1 MKRSISLLLAF
12 LLSLSMFSA
21 LTISSSA
28 DTFITSSDGMFMYT
42 LTDNK
47 VKIKKCL
54 DTDIT
59 DLNIPETID
68 GYTVTGIFR
77 YILDTNNSVK
87 TLTIPETVTEIEDY
101 AFRGWMNVETLNYNA
116 VNATAYNAFY
126 NFTGLKTINFGEN
139 VVAVPNNFCQYAHNV
154 KTLNLNDKLQSIG
167 NYAFRSCGFRSVKIP
182 ETVKYIGVGAFY
194 DCSYLSS
201 VNIPKGVDTLSSNIF
216 HGCRNLKQIDIPENI
231 KSIGKCAFENSGLE
245 SIAVPDT
252 VEYLGENVFYNCSKL
267 TSAVLPKGITKIPK
281 KTFSNCIKLSS
292 FVINSGVTQIG
303 EGAFSGCNS
312 LGDVVIPNTV
322 TSIGKGAYYS
332 ADVNDMTIPSSVKE
346 IGSNAFDVNSA
357 KGTFYYDAVNATVG
371 EKTNYVPFKF
381 SRVVIGDNVQ
391 VLPKD
396 VFYDSSKV
404 TEISF
409 GKNVREMPKDF
420 LKESVW
426 YKSLPD
432 GAVVKDNILLG
443 YKGSVKKDLVIGK
456 NVSKIASYAFSNSA
470 INSVTVQSNVKYIG
484 SYAFSDCQYLNYA
497 SLPNTINAIEK
508 GTFYNCS
515 NLKEFSFPSSVKMIE
530 ESAFENCEQMKISAY
545 PMSVERIGKSAFKG
559 CKKLS
564 NFNFG
569 NSLTKIEDY
578 AFADCTKL
586 TISKYS
592 NKLSTIG
599 DYAFSFCTGLKEF
612 NLTNSV
618 KTLGDYSFYNCSSL
632 SKIKSAYS
640 LKAIGNSCFNNC
652 YSLND
657 FEFSSFITEIPESS
671 FKLCR
676 ALKTIYIPD
685 NITKIGKEAF
695 YKTGITKVSVPSSVT
710 TIEEYVFTPD
720 GSVSVYG
727 KSGSKAESY
736 CKDYGYTFVESV
748 SGNFSQTVNLRK
760 GNTFPLDL
768 ENIIYAGSN
777 DQSVATV
784 DREKITAKDTGST
797 TVIVRLITGE
807 VYEFNVS
814 VIAPKL
820 SATGLSLEPGG
831 AKSLTV
837 TNGTVKSWSTS
848 DNGIFTVKNGRV
860 TALDKGSATI
870 TATLVTGEKLT
881 CKVTVKSSPK
891 LSRSNVTVK
900 KGKTARITLSG
911 KVSAINNKYTNTKY
925 AKFTSK
931 ANAKTL
937 TIKGLKKGKT
947 TLKVRVNGVKTLN
960 VKVTVK

>member
-87 TLTIPETVTEIEDY
+87 TLTIPETVTEIDDY

-126 NFTGLKTINFGEN
+126 NFTGLKTINLGEN
-139 VVAVPNNFCQYAHNV
+139 VVAVPNNFCQYAHRV
-154 KTLNLNDKLQSIG
+154 TALNLNDKLERIG
-167 NYAFRSCGFRSVKIP
+167 DYAFRSCGFRSVKIP
-182 ETVKYIGVGAFY
+182 ETVKYIGVGAFIN
-194 DCSYLSS
+194 CGIAS
-201 VNIPKGVDTLSSNIF
+201 VNIPKEIDYLPSYVFS
-216 HGCRNLKQIDIPENI
+216 GCKNLKQIDIPENI
-231 KSIGKCAFENSGLE
+231 KKIGSSAFENAGLE

-252 VEYLGENVFYNCSKL
+252 VEYLGNAVFYNCSNL
-267 TSAVLPKGITKIPK
+267 TSATLPKGIFKIPDQA
-281 KTFSNCIKLSS
+281 FSNCNKLSS
-292 FVINSGVTQIG
+292 FVINRGVYQIG
-303 EGAFSGCNS
+303 EWAFSYCDS
-312 LGDVVIPNTV
+312 LGDVVIPGTV
-322 TSIGKGAYYS
+322 AKIGKGAYYC
-332 ADVNDMTIPSSVKE
+332 ADVNDMTIPSSVRE
-346 IGSNAFDVNSA
+346 IGSCALDLDSA
-357 KGTFYYDAVNATVG
+357 KGTFYYDAVNPVVG

-381 SRVVIGDNVQ
+381 SKVVIGDNAQ
-391 VLPKD
+391 VLPKNI
-396 VFYDSSKV
+396 FYGTSKI

-420 LKESVW
+420 LKDSVW
-426 YKSLPD
+426 YKALPD

-470 INSVTVQSNVKYIG
+470 INCVTVPSNVKHIG

-497 SLPNTINAIEK
+497 SFPNSINKIEK
-508 GTFYNCS
+508 GTFYNCG
-515 NLKEFSFPSSVKMIE
+515 NLKEFSFPSSVKLIE

-569 NSLTKIEDY
+569 NSLTEIEDY

-599 DYAFSFCTGLKEF
+599 EYAFSFCTGLKEF

-618 KTLGDYSFYNCSSL
+618 KTLGNYSFYNCTSL
-632 SKIKSAYS
+632 SKITNAYS
-640 LKAIGNSCFNNC
+640 LKSIGNNCFNNC
-652 YSLND
+652 YSLNE
-657 FEFSSFITEIPESS
+657 FEFSPFITEIPESS

-676 ALKTIYIPD
+676 ALKTVCIPD

-710 TIEEYVFTPD
+710 TIEEYVFTAD

-748 SGNFSQTVNLRK
+748 SESFSQTVNLRK
-760 GNTFPLDL
+760 GNTFPLDF
-768 ENIIYAGSN
+768 ENIIYADSN

-797 TVIVRLITGE
+797 TVIVRLVTGE
-807 VYEFNVS
+807 VYEYNVS

-831 AKSLTV
+831 ARSLTV

-911 KVSAINNKYTNTKY
+911 KVSAINNKYTNTRY
-925 AKFTSK
+925 AKITSK
-931 ANAKTL
+931 TSAKTL

-960 VKVTVK
+960 LKVTVK